1 LLSTGPQRTLRIPMP
16 LVHECQEPGCSTL
29 TMGARCLQHE
39 QLARKRAIVRIGA
52 FSKRFKAPAIGLAI
66 AAAAAFAGRAS
77 RSA

>member
-1 LLSTGPQRTLRIPMP
+1 MP

-39 QLARKRAIVRIGA
+39 LLARKQVTARIGA
-52 FSKRFKAPAIGLAI
+52 FSKRFRAPAITLAI
-66 AAAAAFAGRAS
+66 AAAAALVGRAS